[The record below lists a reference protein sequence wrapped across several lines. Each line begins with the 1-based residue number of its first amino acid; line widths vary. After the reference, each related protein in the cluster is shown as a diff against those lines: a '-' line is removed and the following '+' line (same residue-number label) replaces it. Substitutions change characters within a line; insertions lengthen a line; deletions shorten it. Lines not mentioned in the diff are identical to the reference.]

1 MPIFLSIKGFN
12 SKILNM
18 KFIKANAIQIVF
30 MQIALSLLAYGYCN
44 KIELIMAISSAM
56 AMGVWFIDAVKNT
69 KKASEFDKELTETKN
84 KVEKVEDNQQWRDLS

>member
-1 MPIFLSIKGFN
+1 
-12 SKILNM
+12 M

-30 MQIALSLLAYGYCN
+30 MLIALSLLTYGYCS
-44 KIELIMAISSAM
+44 KIELIIVISSAM

-69 KKASEFDKELTETKN
+69 KKSNILDKEIEETKN

>member
-1 MPIFLSIKGFN
+1 
-12 SKILNM
+12 
-18 KFIKANAIQIVF
+18 
-30 MQIALSLLAYGYCN
+30 
-44 KIELIMAISSAM
+44 M

>member
-1 MPIFLSIKGFN
+1 
-12 SKILNM
+12 M

-30 MQIALSLLAYGYCN
+30 MLIALSLLTYGSCS
-44 KIELIMAISSAM
+44 KIELIIAISSAM

-69 KKASEFDKELTETKN
+69 KKSNILDKEIEETKN